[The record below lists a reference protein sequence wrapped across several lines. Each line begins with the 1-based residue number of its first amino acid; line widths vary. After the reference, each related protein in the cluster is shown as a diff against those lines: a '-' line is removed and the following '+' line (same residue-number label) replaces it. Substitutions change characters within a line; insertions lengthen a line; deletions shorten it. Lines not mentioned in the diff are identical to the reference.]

1 MSYSNVKP
9 DGTWEQP
16 ECLKEVIRNILMHK
30 TYINLKLLD
39 QQEFCLDT
47 GGVIKG
53 KAAVLRITKPL
64 KLRDEILNL

>member
-1 MSYSNVKP
+1 
-9 DGTWEQP
+9 
-16 ECLKEVIRNILMHK
+16 MHK